1 MSFQDKL
8 LDSFIAFEQV
18 IDLDN
23 PIHTDRKNALKRFE
37 SKGFPTKKDELWK
50 YTSLKSITQ
59 KDYSLS
65 VKKQPKCWA
74 KGYKKIFNQ

>member
-23 PIHTDRKNALKRFE
+23 PVHTVRKNALKD
-37 SKGFPTKKDELWK
+37 SKVMASQQKKMN
-50 YTSLKSITQ
+50 YGSILL
-59 KDYSLS
+59 LS
-65 VKKQPKCWA
+65 Q
-74 KGYKKIFNQ
+74 

>member
-18 IDLDN
+18 VDLDN

-37 SKGFPTKKDELWK
+37 RIS
-50 YTSLKSITQ
+50 
-59 KDYSLS
+59 
-65 VKKQPKCWA
+65 
-74 KGYKKIFNQ
+74 YKKRRTMEVYISKINHTKRL

>member
-18 IDLDN
+18 IDLEN

-37 SKGFPTKKDELWK
+37 SEGFPTKKDEL
-50 YTSLKSITQ
+50 
-59 KDYSLS
+59 
-65 VKKQPKCWA
+65 C
-74 KGYKKIFNQ
+74 